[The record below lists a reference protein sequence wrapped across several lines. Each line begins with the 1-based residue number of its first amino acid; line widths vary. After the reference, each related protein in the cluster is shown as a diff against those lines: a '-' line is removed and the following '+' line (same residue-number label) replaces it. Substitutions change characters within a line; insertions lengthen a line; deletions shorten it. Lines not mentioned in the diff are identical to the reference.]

1 VLASVILSNDLVP
14 SLQFDWSLFSPES
27 LLQQSL
33 QTPAQLE
40 AGEENLADNQCA
52 ENEKR
57 YEIAI
62 DKSSLI

>member
-1 VLASVILSNDLVP
+1 
-14 SLQFDWSLFSPES
+14 
-27 LLQQSL
+27 LQQSL